1 MLIDVSDVVGC
12 GVAQEEDPKGSNGEL
27 LLVYGY
33 FADTLLVL
41 MAVLRLQSVES
52 VGLFVIAWHS
62 YSKGHG
68 DGNRLGA

>member
-12 GVAQEEDPKGSNGEL
+12 RVAQEEDPKGSNGEL

-33 FADTLLVL
+33 FAGTSLVL

-52 VGLFVIAWHS
+52 VGLFVFA
-62 YSKGHG
+62 
-68 DGNRLGA
+68 